1 MKKYLV
7 LAASMS
13 VLGMASAHAQVFPSP
28 TFDNSAT
35 VTQTGNSNSA
45 EIDQAVGGVVNGQG
59 SADIVQTGDDNR
71 AVITQTNATD
81 PLAGRFDN
89 RAQIDQL
96 ADRGDATINQIHDY
110 LASRPNVATIVQATS
125 DAQAG
130 IQQRGDRNTATIRQ
144 TATAEVP
151 IANIDQNG
159 RFNTATVRQ
168 RGDNSTVEVL
178 QGTFSD
184 VPGTSPETF
193 TSSVE
198 VDSNGLNA
206 NVYISQIG
214 FDQVATVTEDG
225 VNGSVNIQ
233 MDGAS
238 NDAMV
243 TQSSTDGSVEIV
255 STGTSFSNLI
265 TVNQEATDVGSST
278 SVTQSGSLAEASITQ
293 LDALSGGGENV
304 AVVDQTGTGASAGS
318 IFSSILQ
325 DGGANTALVSQASAL
340 ADSTIVQAG
349 RGHTSIV
356 SQ

>member
-1 MKKYLV
+1 
-7 LAASMS
+7 MS

-35 VTQTGNSNSA
+35 ITQTGNRNSA
-45 EIDQAVGGVVNGQG
+45 EIDQAVDGVLNGQG
-59 SADIVQTGDDNR
+59 SADIVQTGNANT
-71 AVITQTNATD
+71 AVITQTNATN
-81 PLAGRFDN
+81 PLAGRFAN
-89 RAQIDQL
+89 TAQIDQL
-96 ADRGDATINQIHDY
+96 RARGDATINQIHDY
-110 LASRPNVATIVQATS
+110 LASRPNVATIVQATP
-125 DAQAG
+125 DAQAT

-144 TATAEVP
+144 FTGAAVP
-151 IANIDQNG
+151 IASIDQNG

-193 TSSVE
+193 TSRVT

-206 NVYISQIG
+206 NVFISQIG
-214 FDQVATVTEDG
+214 FDQLATVTEDG
-225 VNGSVNIQ
+225 TNGSVNIQ

-238 NDAMV
+238 NDAIV
-243 TQSSTDGSVEIV
+243 TQSSTDGTVEIV
-255 STGTSFSNLI
+255 STGTSFSNLV

-278 SVTQSGSLAEASITQ
+278 RVTQTGSFAEASITQ

-304 AVVDQTGTGASAGS
+304 AEVEQTGMGTGAGS

-325 DGGANTALVSQASAL
+325 DGGANTALVTQASAL
-340 ADSTIVQAG
+340 ADSTIVQTG
-349 RGHTSIV
+349 IGHTSVV